1 MPTPAE
7 PRGIFVD
14 ALWRLDVTETKR
26 RLALVRAACRAASI
40 EAGGDKEF
48 DAALARVD
56 ADLLYAAQR
65 AVEVLA
71 TELAMH
77 ERDRG
82 PPPDTPVAETS
93 PPPVRGARLP
103 RLTPRT
109 SP

>member
-1 MPTPAE
+1 MPVAVE

-14 ALWRLDVTETKR
+14 ALWRLDLAETKK

-40 EAGGDKEF
+40 EAGGKAVEL

-56 ADLLYAAQR
+56 GDLLYAAQR

-82 PPPDTPVAETS
+82 PPPDTPVAVPS
-93 PPPVRGARLP
+93 PPPFRGARLP

-109 SP
+109 P